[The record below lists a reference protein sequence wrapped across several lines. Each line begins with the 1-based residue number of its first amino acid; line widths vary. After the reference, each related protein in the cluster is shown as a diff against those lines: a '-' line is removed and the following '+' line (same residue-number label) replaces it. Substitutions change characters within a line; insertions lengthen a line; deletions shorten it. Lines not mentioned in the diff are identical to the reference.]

1 MRGVH
6 RIHAKGSMWARC
18 AGLAVIAFV
27 STVLPAVRSSSVA
40 AQADQRRWLP
50 EPVAVASFV
59 DRDGDL
65 FGNPLQIAAL
75 PDGGFVLTDLA
86 DYAVRA
92 FLADGRAAWTFGRAG
107 DGPGEF
113 RFLQDI
119 DVSRDGE
126 VVVLDRRLGR
136 ATIIDGATGQLI
148 TSFRIPGGG
157 AMQVLPSQG
166 RGRVWL
172 VPEAGKDSTLWMAVS
187 GDGELV
193 ESVDMPVACGQD
205 LIDLLCEV
213 FATSTG
219 GTGAAF
225 AFRWSSK
232 LLFANPDG
240 SVRSVIDGI
249 GRIQF
254 PEVKSYEVKPPD
266 GFEGYEGLKAI
277 ASRVDPTAVEATQ
290 GITADESHVFVLDAV
305 SPEGPRRVVDVYEVD
320 TGDYVGSLLF
330 PEDLEG
336 LAVLSDG
343 RLATLDLDFFPTVQ
357 LWELAW

>member
-1 MRGVH
+1 MRGAG
-6 RIHAKGSMWARC
+6 RIHAKGSLQTRC
-18 AGLAVIAFV
+18 AGLALIAFV
-27 STVLPAVRSSSVA
+27 SAVAPVRSSPMA

-50 EPVAVASFV
+50 EPVSVASFV

-119 DVSRDGE
+119 DVSRDAE

-136 ATIIDGATGQLI
+136 VTIIDGATGQLI

-187 GDGELV
+187 GEGESV
-193 ESVDMPVACGQD
+193 ESVDMPVACGH
-205 LIDLLCEV
+205 DLLCEV

-219 GTGAAF
+219 GIGAAF

-249 GRIQF
+249 ERIQF

-266 GFEGYEGLKAI
+266 GFEGYVGLKAI
-277 ASRVDPTAVEATQ
+277 ASRVDPTADDVTQ

-305 SPEGPRRVVDVYEVD
+305 SLEGPRRVVDVYEVD